1 MDLTQLQELQE
12 KLMRE
17 TDLSSVWE
25 YYMDN
30 FADLPE
36 LVEMS
41 QRKSNKFLEALIP
54 QVCSQIFGRKVKV
67 TNLLLVTLAEHY
79 FYHAPFF
86 ADGRIG
92 AFIYFEDINMGML
105 AVSAHNPS
113 TGLTMFSRFSL
124 SAAKPSR
131 GFGKR

>member
-17 TDLSSVWE
+17 TDLSSVWG

-36 LVEMS
+36 LAEMS
-41 QRKSNKFLEALIP
+41 QRKSHKFLEALVP
-54 QVCSQIFGRKVKV
+54 QICSQIFGMKVKV
-67 TNLLLVTLAEHY
+67 TNLLMVTVSEYY

-92 AFIYFEDINMGML
+92 ALIYFEDINMGML
-105 AVSAHNPS
+105 AVAARNPS
-113 TGLTMFSRFSL
+113 NGLMMFSRFSISL
-124 SAAKPSR
+124 ARPSK
-131 GFGKR
+131 GFGKK